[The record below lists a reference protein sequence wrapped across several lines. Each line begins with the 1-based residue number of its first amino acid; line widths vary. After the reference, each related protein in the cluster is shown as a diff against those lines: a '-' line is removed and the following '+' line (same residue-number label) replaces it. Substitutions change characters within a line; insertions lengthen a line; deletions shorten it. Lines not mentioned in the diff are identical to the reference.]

1 MKNNT
6 KAKIKKVAE
15 ELIIKKG
22 YRDTTVQDIAT
33 SAKVAVGTIYRY
45 YKSKDDIL
53 MDIGRLDLKDVSY
66 SQDIRRKEIIEAAL
80 NVFGTKGYSRTN
92 IEDITNEIGMSK
104 GAIYQYFKNKEE
116 LFISTIRE
124 TSQKQ
129 MLFKLTKLEQETVS
143 IEEFLVEIGMV
154 FLSVFEDP
162 RKIKLMRIIIGET
175 PNFPE
180 IGELFYHEVV
190 EKASE
195 QIGKM
200 LKPHV
205 SNEID
210 PVLSIRLFIGSIWS
224 FVIFQ
229 EMVPM
234 KDRKYENEAIIQ
246 HAIRVFQHGIIP
258 TA

>member
-1 MKNNT
+1 M
-6 KAKIKKVAE
+6 
-15 ELIIKKG
+15 
-22 YRDTTVQDIAT
+22 
-33 SAKVAVGTIYRY
+33 
-45 YKSKDDIL
+45 
-53 MDIGRLDLKDVSY
+53 DLKDVSH
-66 SQDIRRKEIIEAAL
+66 SQDIRRKEIMEAAL

-124 TSQKQ
+124 TQMQ
-129 MLFKLTKLEQETVS
+129 MLFKLTKLEHEMVN

-180 IGELFYHEVV
+180 IGELFYHEIV

-205 SNEID
+205 SSEID

-234 KDRKYENEAIIQ
+234 QDRKYQNEAIIK
-246 HAIRVFQHGIIP
+246 HAIHVFQHGVIP